1 MRLFGHPIH
10 PMLVHFPIAFWTVAM
25 PAYMSAAAG
34 VGDLAGTIARFSNAA
49 GLAMAVL
56 AMLAGLA
63 DLRSIDRRSAA
74 MTVATR
80 HMMVMATVWTCF
92 LFALMLP
99 ILPDLDRSTAQLGA
113 ATAAGFGFL
122 LMAIG
127 GWLGGQLVY
136 RHGVGVAQQAKP

>member
-1 MRLFGHPIH
+1 MRLFGHPVH

-25 PAYMSAAAG
+25 FGYMSEAAG
-34 VGDLAGTIARFSNAA
+34 AGDLAGMVARFSNTA
-49 GLAMAVL
+49 GLAMAAL

-63 DLRSIDRRSAA
+63 DLRPIDRQSPA

-99 ILPDLDRSTAQLGA
+99 ILPDLDQSAAQLGA
-113 ATAAGFGFL
+113 AAAAGFGFL

-136 RHGVGVAQQAKP
+136 RHGVGVAQAKHH